1 MSIKLVKHALPLE
14 SRHLNHESST
24 LDGMNDV
31 SDRIRILRKELG
43 LTQHE
48 LGKAAGVTK
57 SAVSQWE
64 KGSSIPGRDA
74 LLSLQN
80 TFRINPDWVITGQGP
95 MRASEGE
102 ATAELPAVRVSGQGN
117 VSEAPAQVGRPVPLI
132 SWVQAG
138 DWSEAVDHLQP
149 GDAEE
154 WLPSPVRVGPHAF
167 ALRVE
172 GDSMTSPYPGR
183 SYPPGTII
191 YVDPDIAPTPGK
203 PVVAKLTDTNE
214 VTFKIYV
221 EEASGKKYLR
231 PLNPQYPVIEI
242 DANCEIVGVVVGSWH
257 PE

>member
-1 MSIKLVKHALPLE
+1 MVTSNPKEEFSRRLNKALDL
-14 SRHLNHESST
+14 
-24 LDGMNDV
+24 
-31 SDRIRILRKELG
+31 
-43 LTQHE
+43 
-48 LGKAAGVTK
+48 AGIPPKGRGRQVAVAK
-57 SAVSQWE
+57 MFGVSQ
-64 KGSSIPGRDA
+64 KGARKWLEGESIPDTKRLPEIARRLNVRGEW
-74 LLSLQN
+74 LL
-80 TFRINPDWVITGQGP
+80 TGQGP
-95 MRASEGE
+95 MRVTEGE

-117 VSEAPAQVGRPVPLI
+117 VSEAPAQVSRPVPLI